1 MQRAILL
8 LALTA
13 LASCDS
19 SPVDF
24 AGDYTIAVTNHDNGC
39 GFQNW
44 TVGDSSTNIPLT
56 VTQSG
61 SDVTAILEGVV
72 GTWVE
77 TILGE
82 RTFTGS
88 ASGHEMDVTLH
99 GTRSYTQSNCTYTVN
114 AHAVA
119 TLSGDTLAGTI
130 GYTPSTNGSPD
141 CGAIEGCVS
150 TQAFNG
156 TRPPP

>member
-1 MQRAILL
+1 MQRAIIL
-8 LALTA
+8 LALAA

-39 GFQNW
+39 GFQSW
-44 TVGDSSTNIPLT
+44 TVGDSSTGIPLT
-56 VTQSG
+56 VLQDG
-61 SDVTAILEGVV
+61 SDVSATLEGAV
-72 GTWVE
+72 GAWVDAL
-77 TILGE
+77 LGGK
-82 RTFTGS
+82 TFTG
-88 ASGHEMDVTLH
+88 AAGGHEMDVTLH
-99 GTRSYTQSNCTYTVN
+99 GTRAYNDGACTYTVT
-114 AHAVA
+114 ARAVA
-119 TLSGDTLAGTI
+119 TLTGDTLEGTI
-130 GYTPSTNGSPD
+130 DYTTATNGSPD